1 MDFPA
6 QRERDLTLPHFCIP
20 RRPPQDWMMPTH
32 ICVGGLSSESNA
44 DLFWKQPT
52 ETFRN
57 DVLPSIWESFSP
69 IKLTHNITHH
79 IQ

>member
-32 ICVGGLSSESNA
+32 ICVGGLSSDQMLISSGNNLLKHSEMM
-44 DLFWKQPT
+44 FYQ
-52 ETFRN
+52 
-57 DVLPSIWESFSP
+57 LPGNPLAQSS
-69 IKLTHNITHH
+69 
-79 IQ
+79 